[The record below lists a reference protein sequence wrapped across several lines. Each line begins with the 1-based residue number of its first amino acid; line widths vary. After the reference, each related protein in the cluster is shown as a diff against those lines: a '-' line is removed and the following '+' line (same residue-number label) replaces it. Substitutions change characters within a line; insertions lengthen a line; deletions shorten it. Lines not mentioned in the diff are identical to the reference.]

1 LAGLA
6 GRSPEGPAV
15 TAARLLPPQ
24 TVLLPS
30 RPPPATVSA
39 QASSS
44 PGVARVP
51 GAPAF
56 GIAAISTR
64 PPEVV
69 LTSPSPVQRARDAL
83 AAGAPGDAVAALRA
97 IAGPGGGPGR
107 LGPDERSL
115 LVDALVAAGWQ
126 EARVYHWQSANRK
139 AREALAET
147 GPAGQPSR
155 GAHALLGEGLYAL
168 GDFRAAL
175 DEFSQALAESPRDAR
190 LKRRVIRSRRR
201 LQERSPSV
209 ASEPAAEQ

>member
-1 LAGLA
+1 
-6 GRSPEGPAV
+6 V
-15 TAARLLPPQ
+15 TSAARVLPPQ

-30 RPPPATVSA
+30 RPPPATAST

-44 PGVARVP
+44 PGGAAVP

-69 LTSPSPVQRARDAL
+69 LTSPTPVQRARDAL

-97 IAGPGGGPGR
+97 MGGPGR

-147 GPAGQPSR
+147 APAGQPSR
-155 GAHALLGEGLYAL
+155 GAHALLGEGLYAQ